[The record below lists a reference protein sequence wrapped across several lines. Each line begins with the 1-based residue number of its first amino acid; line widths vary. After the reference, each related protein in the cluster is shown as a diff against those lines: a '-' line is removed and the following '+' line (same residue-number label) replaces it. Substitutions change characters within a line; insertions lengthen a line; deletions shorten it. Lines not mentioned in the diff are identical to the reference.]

1 MEKKKKIDLIF
12 FIIFTIFGILIIF
25 AGYKALNDHHKKEY
39 LVVYNKIKEAARECY
54 LKEDCQE
61 KTTLKDLYDKN
72 YLTKQ
77 VDPLT
82 KEDMDINICL
92 EYKNKNIEFCN

>member
-12 FIIFTIFGILIIF
+12 FIIFTILGILIIF
-25 AGYKALNDHHKKEY
+25 AGYKVLNDHHKKEY